1 MSEVSKNV
9 VKSSWDG
16 SCLYL
21 PDDDSISYFPMVNFS
36 NEPKVSR
43 NF

>member
-1 MSEVSKNV
+1 MSQVSKNF
-9 VKSSWDG
+9 VKSSWNG

-21 PDDDSISYFPMVNFS
+21 PDDDSISYFPMSSFG

-43 NF
+43 Q